1 MKEYSIENI
10 VLSIGV
16 AIFGGLV
23 HIANKF
29 NKAKKMG
36 WSDGG
41 ALFVT
46 SLFSGFVFALLSI
59 LMADIMGVK
68 LSLPQLWLSI
78 AVGSVLGWDG
88 LIRVANKTTDIVLF
102 TFKK

>member
-1 MKEYSIENI
+1 MKEYSLENI

-29 NKAKKMG
+29 SKAKKMG
-36 WSDGG
+36 WADGG

-59 LMADIMGVK
+59 LLADILEVK
-68 LSLPQLWLSI
+68 LTLPQLWLSI
-78 AVGSVLGWDG
+78 AVGAVLGWDG
-88 LIRVANKTTDIVLF
+88 LIRVANRATDVILF
-102 TFKK
+102 TLKK